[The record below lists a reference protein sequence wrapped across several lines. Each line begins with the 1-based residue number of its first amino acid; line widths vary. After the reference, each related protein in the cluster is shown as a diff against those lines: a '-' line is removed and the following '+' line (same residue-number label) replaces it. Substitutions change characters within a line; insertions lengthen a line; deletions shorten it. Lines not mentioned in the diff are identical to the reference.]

1 MISNA
6 DTDCDPDS
14 DAGIDDSSRLIA
26 KFRVTQGSP
35 ERHSPSGSHGQR
47 PWFQVGMRL
56 SPSLL
61 LLLQLPALAQQSPQP
76 PTTRIYF
83 SALDRSERPVARLTA
98 ADFELRIDGKSSSLE
113 GFREGSQEDR
123 RSIPL
128 VAWIMIDFNPNL
140 QTSVIQQQ
148 AGSEI
153 FTHFHPD
160 SVVGVKLVSDRSET
174 LAPLKHDANSLR
186 SAFLEFGRRRTELR
200 AGGNDDSVIV
210 GPGGIMKAIELAI
223 GEIDS
228 CVGSTPALRNRE
240 IYRAIMILS
249 DGNINPSYKTGPLCA
264 LAARDAVFLYPV
276 FIPRAVY
283 GSWVR
288 DYFDLARKT
297 GGVASVL
304 GALSPG
310 SEVLPLTPGNT
321 KPNALSFNL
330 LHMARDLEAK
340 YSFTLATAGARETRI
355 QVKCRVKD
363 VRIRLPRQ
371 R

>member
-1 MISNA
+1 
-6 DTDCDPDS
+6 
-14 DAGIDDSSRLIA
+14 
-26 KFRVTQGSP
+26 
-35 ERHSPSGSHGQR
+35 
-47 PWFQVGMRL
+47 
-56 SPSLL
+56 
-61 LLLQLPALAQQSPQP
+61 
-76 PTTRIYF
+76 
-83 SALDRSERPVARLTA
+83 LDQSERPVTRLTA
-98 ADFELRIDGKSSSLE
+98 ADFELRVNGKLASLDD
-113 GFREGSQEDR
+113 FREGSRMEK

-148 AGSEI
+148 AQAASEI
-153 FTHFHPD
+153 FTQFHPD
-160 SVVGVKLVSDRSET
+160 SLVGVKLVSDRSET
-174 LAPLKHDANSLR
+174 LAPLKHDPNALR
-186 SAFLEFGRRRTELR
+186 SASLEFGRRRTELR
-200 AGGNDDSVIV
+200 AGLDDGSIAV
-210 GPGGIMKAIELAI
+210 GPGGIVKAIELAI
-223 GEIDS
+223 GEIDG

-264 LAARDAVFLYPV
+264 LATQDAVFLYPV

-288 DYFDLARKT
+288 DYFDLARRT

-304 GALSPG
+304 GALRPG
-310 SEVLPLTPGNT
+310 SEVLPLTPGNSE
-321 KPNALSFNL
+321 KNALSFNI

-340 YSFTLATAGARETRI
+340 YSFRLATAGARETRI

-371 R
+371 TY